1 MLFKT
6 AALVLGLSA
15 SASAQ
20 TFPPIAGY
28 LPRTDATAYLEKDLI
43 QKELEDIM
51 GDEECNSFDLGND
64 FYTNG
69 DGQYFQTI
77 PTYTG
82 SKSDTYK
89 EYTNYYGKDNFMQ
102 IWVEKAFKKTK
113 TNFKR
118 GNANFFDAFGSSG
131 VATTGS
137 GACVGYEEV
146 VKKGLSY
153 TGTVAELLQL
163 GQQARD
169 AAAGGCIAQPFESN
183 PTPCTEA
190 IEYWDGAAAI
200 YVGSLEGT
208 DGGNTLAGSYGKAP
222 YALAD
227 KRCRNFRNCG
237 PDPANYPNT
246 YPKDVTSFMNTK
258 ILALFAAGSH
268 AAWAG
273 DFALLD
279 KYIQLISNKIA
290 VPLIQGTF
298 RYYYRLSDEEFG
310 TGTFSVLDKEIGE
323 GGAFIFGVLPKL
335 FSCSTRGHKK
345 VEAQTKIGGGVAG
358 VSAVNF
364 EDVKLGFECN
374 YRCLGIRCDEIGTLF
389 DGGFSPDP
397 ENIPKD
403 PDEPK
408 PGFTACDDE
417 DNGSDTTCG
426 KPKKSVKQKCKLFT
440 GKPGVKNRDK
450 LRF

>member
-1 MLFKT
+1 MLFKS
-6 AALVLGLSA
+6 AALFLGLSA

-20 TFPPIAGY
+20 SFPAIAGY
-28 LPRTDATAYLEKDLI
+28 LPRTDATAFLEKDLI
-43 QKELEDIM
+43 QKELEDLM
-51 GDEECNSFDLGND
+51 GDETCPAFEAGEDYYN
-64 FYTNG
+64 NG
-69 DGQYFQTI
+69 DGQYFKTI
-77 PTYTG
+77 PTYTA
-82 SKSDTYK
+82 SESVTYS
-89 EYTNYYGKDNFMQ
+89 EYTNYFGKDNFMQ

-118 GNANFFDAFGSSG
+118 GNANFFDAFGDSG
-131 VATTGS
+131 NNPAGS

-153 TGTVAELLQL
+153 VGAVAELLQL
-163 GQQARD
+163 GQKARD
-169 AAAGGCIAQPFESN
+169 AAEGGCRAQVDG
-183 PTPCTEA
+183 CQDVIEA
-190 IEYWDGAAAI
+190 WDGAAAI

-208 DGGNTLAGSYGKAP
+208 DGNNTPDGDYGKAP

-227 KRCRNFRNCG
+227 KRCRNYKNCG
-237 PDPANYPNT
+237 PDADSGND
-246 YPKDVTSFMNTK
+246 KDVTSFMNTK

-268 AAWAG
+268 AAWNG
-273 DFALLD
+273 DYNLLD

-310 TGTFSVLDKEIGE
+310 TGTFSTLDKEVGE

-345 VEAQTKIGGGVAG
+345 AEAQTKIGGGIAG

-364 EDVKLGFECN
+364 EDVKLAFECN
-374 YRCLGIRCDEIGTLF
+374 YRCLGIRCDEVGTLF
-389 DGGFSPDP
+389 DGDD
-397 ENIPKD
+397 NA
-403 PDEPK
+403 K
-408 PGFTACDDE
+408 PGFTACNDV

-426 KPKKSVKQKCKLFT
+426 KPKKSVKQKCKLYT

-450 LRF
+450 IRF

>member
-1 MLFKT
+1 M
-6 AALVLGLSA
+6 G
-15 SASAQ
+15 
-20 TFPPIAGY
+20 
-28 LPRTDATAYLEKDLI
+28 
-43 QKELEDIM
+43 EDIM

-137 GACVGYEEV
+137 GACVVYEEV

-169 AAAGGCIAQPFESN
+169 
-183 PTPCTEA
+183 
-190 IEYWDGAAAI
+190 GAAAI

-208 DGGNTLAGSYGKAP
+208 DGINTLGGDYGKAP

-310 TGTFSVLDKEIGE
+310 AGTFSVLDKEIGE
-323 GGAFIFGVLPKL
+323 GGAFVFGVLPKL

-364 EDVKLGFECN
+364 
-374 YRCLGIRCDEIGTLF
+374 
-389 DGGFSPDP
+389 
-397 ENIPKD
+397 
-403 PDEPK
+403 
-408 PGFTACDDE
+408 
-417 DNGSDTTCG
+417 
-426 KPKKSVKQKCKLFT
+426 
-440 GKPGVKNRDK
+440 
-450 LRF
+450 

>member
-1 MLFKT
+1 
-6 AALVLGLSA
+6 
-15 SASAQ
+15 
-20 TFPPIAGY
+20 
-28 LPRTDATAYLEKDLI
+28 
-43 QKELEDIM
+43 M

-64 FYTNG
+64 YYTNG

-89 EYTNYYGKDNFMQ
+89 EYTNYYGKD
-102 IWVEKAFKKTK
+102 
-113 TNFKR
+113 
-118 GNANFFDAFGSSG
+118 NFFDAFGSSG

-163 GQQARD
+163 GQRARD
-169 AAAGGCIAQPFESN
+169 AAAGGCIAQPSESN
-183 PTPCTEA
+183 TSPCTEA

-258 ILALFAAGSH
+258 ILALFAARSH

-323 GGAFIFGVLPKL
+323 GGAFVFGVLPKL
-335 FSCSTRGHKK
+335 FSCST
-345 VEAQTKIGGGVAG
+345 
-358 VSAVNF
+358 
-364 EDVKLGFECN
+364 
-374 YRCLGIRCDEIGTLF
+374 
-389 DGGFSPDP
+389 
-397 ENIPKD
+397 
-403 PDEPK
+403 
-408 PGFTACDDE
+408 
-417 DNGSDTTCG
+417 
-426 KPKKSVKQKCKLFT
+426 
-440 GKPGVKNRDK
+440 
-450 LRF
+450 